1 MNHNKKICRLDGQ
14 ELTDLLGSLMG
25 EALECSIRV
34 HGVSMDP
41 FVRDGDVVKISP
53 VSGDIVGLG
62 DIVAVAPSGKASTR
76 IHRVIGRRMKFG
88 TMELLLK
95 GDRCVYSDGW
105 IPVDN
110 VLGIVSEVTR
120 DDKMVKWGISGMEKH
135 ILALLSR
142 VGLLV
147 RCLGFGS
154 RITGRNAV
162 RPGIASSVLGIIL
175 LTACCCI
182 LAIAEDKPASPVLP
196 GSGAEG
202 NGDEVRPVGR
212 TPLVVLKQVEI
223 QGQVF
228 FIADKD
234 GKQVAADKIN
244 IQVNS
249 IDTHKKLFRTTTD
262 AEGKYTLPNFDLGK
276 YQFLVG
282 RLKLVLEI
290 TEPQKAGE
298 RVKRIS
304 KKIIVFIPE
313 EMK

>member
-1 MNHNKKICRLDGQ
+1 MNHNKTICRLEGQ
-14 ELTDLLGSLMG
+14 ELTDLLGSFMG

-53 VSGDIVGLG
+53 VSGDIVGTG

-76 IHRVIGRRMKFG
+76 IHRVIGKRMSSG

-105 IPVDN
+105 IPADN
-110 VLGIVSEVTR
+110 VQGIVHEVKR
-120 DDKMVKWGISGMEKH
+120 DDKVVKCGISGMEKY

-142 VGLLV
+142 TGWLI
-147 RCLGFGS
+147 RCLGVGS
-154 RITGRNAV
+154 RITGRQV
-162 RPGIASSVLGIIL
+162 IRPGIVSVVPGIIL
-175 LTACCCI
+175 LTACCCM
-182 LAIAEDKPASPVLP
+182 LAIAEDKPVSPVLP
-196 GSGAEG
+196 VAGAEG
-202 NGDEVRPVGR
+202 SGDEVKPVGR

-234 GKQVAADKIN
+234 GKQVPAEKID

-249 IDTHKKLFRTTTD
+249 IDTHKKLFKTTTD
-262 AEGKYTLPNFDLGK
+262 ADGKYTLPNFDLGK